1 MGGGEWVWT
10 AAGLWP
16 SQRQGGALRVWT
28 AASLCSSQRRDAV
41 QAMVIAG
48 EITQE
53 QARLHRQ
60 LRLNSFKMSLLAL
73 EGISDIALERTL
85 DGLGRVVR
93 RFYGV

>member
-1 MGGGEWVWT
+1 
-10 AAGLWP
+10 
-16 SQRQGGALRVWT
+16 
-28 AASLCSSQRRDAV
+28 
-41 QAMVIAG
+41 MVIAG

-73 EGISDIALERTL
+73 ERISDIALERTL

>member
-1 MGGGEWVWT
+1 MSGF
-10 AAGLWP
+10 GLP
-16 SQRQGGALRVWT
+16 RAFGPRRDRVGALRVWT